1 MALTSLQHSDNSA
14 NLAAFDI
21 LGNASPDGAS
31 MSEVFIR
38 VECSQASTSPGSGV
52 QVSLK
57 WTDAAGTP
65 QQDDTVISLD
75 TLGTSSIPKKVQ
87 MWTGLGTTVT
97 LEGGLVGDGHYAID
111 WALTDVAFPLP

>member
-1 MALTSLQHSDNSA
+1 MALTSLQHSNNSA
-14 NLAAFDI
+14 NLAAYDI

-38 VECSQASTSPGSGV
+38 VECSAASTAPGSGV

-57 WTDAAGTP
+57 WNDGTTA
-65 QQDDTVISLD
+65 QQDDTIIGLD
-75 TLGTSSIPKKVQ
+75 TLGTSSPPKKVQ

-97 LEGGLVGDGHYAID
+97 LEGNLTGDGHYAID
-111 WALTDVAFPLP
+111 WALTDVAFPIP